1 MKKNGFTL
9 AEIMI
14 TLSIIG
20 VVAALTAPALVNN
33 AANANI
39 IPTVRKAVSTLEQ
52 VNLGV
57 INAQQL
63 NSLADIDSFA
73 DYLNSITNQ
82 MSGAIVGDNNIVH
95 MKGNIDLVFTPIAAD
110 NRLYQAQGGLRGHYA
125 DVIIDIDGVDP
136 QTDNLLGSDR
146 YQFAIDGSGS
156 VLPYGGRALHRVDDV
171 QFGYWNDPDGG
182 IYKCNDVGDAA
193 DAGNPNKGL
202 GCAGSVM
209 ENNDINF
216 R

>member
-63 NSLADIDSFA
+63 NSLADIDSFD

-82 MSGAIVGDNNIVH
+82 TSGAVVDNNIVH

-110 NRLYQAQGGLRGHYA
+110 NRLYQAQGGLRGHFA
-125 DVIIDIDGVDP
+125 DVTIDIDGNGQGD
-136 QTDNLLGSDR
+136 DSLGSDQ
-146 YQFAIDGSGS
+146 YIFAIDGSGS
-156 VLPYGGRALHRVDDV
+156 VLPYGGRALSQAAGTDTWDS
-171 QFGYWNDPDGG
+171 NDATYSCNSIPMIGDGT
-182 IYKCNDVGDAA
+182 
-193 DAGNPNKGL
+193 

-209 ENNDINF
+209 ENNDIIF